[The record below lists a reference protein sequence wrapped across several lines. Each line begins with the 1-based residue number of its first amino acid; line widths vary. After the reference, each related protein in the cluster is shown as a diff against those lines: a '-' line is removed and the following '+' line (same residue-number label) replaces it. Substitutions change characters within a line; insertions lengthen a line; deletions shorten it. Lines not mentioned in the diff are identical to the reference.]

1 MNTYKV
7 TPANQETYTQCHVK
21 ELNANVA
28 TGTFPS
34 LSGIQLA
41 DLYTCPNSCDVLV
54 FHGSCA
60 PVNSTLVET
69 VRINLVNPPFNYIVV
84 LPYAETSRI
93 FTASKTTKQEGF
105 VGRKGIVYYES
116 QAHNMDKVEA
126 ELIVASQIIS
136 GNKEAFIRELK

>member
-41 DLYTCPNSCDVLV
+41 DLYTSNNSCNVLV
-54 FHGSCA
+54 FHNSCA
-60 PVNSTLVET
+60 PIHSTFVKT
-69 VRINLVNPPFNYIVV
+69 VSINLI
-84 LPYAETSRI
+84 
-93 FTASKTTKQEGF
+93 K
-105 VGRKGIVYYES
+105 
-116 QAHNMDKVEA
+116 
-126 ELIVASQIIS
+126 
-136 GNKEAFIRELK
+136 